1 MGPWP
6 LFSGT
11 TRETPQGTIAAHL
24 GPGQGALFP
33 QIPVGC
39 FHHGGDL
46 SVSIL
51 ESLHLV
57 YVPCVTMTR
66 PGSAAGTNPQLEVAG
81 NNTGQRHTRRVQPDP
96 ATLPHLTAAPPGVL
110 KTCVWA
116 GGLAQGPSLPQL
128 QEHPSL
134 RPQAVD
140 QNQSL
145 QGTNQLQGGVEEY
158 VGAWSARNAS
168 ATRHCKKQY
177 MCTGSTLKQHRQ
189 AQTENKSLCLWV
201 AIPTCLIHVSALL
214 FLARGVLPDILRCS
228 DFPLNCRSCPVAR
241 STAAPLFFTPHA
253 IPCDTAK
260 R

>member
-1 MGPWP
+1 MASV
-6 LFSGT
+6 L
-11 TRETPQGTIAAHL
+11 RDHL
-24 GPGQGALFP
+24 GNSSEDKSSPPWARPRSFVSTDPCRLVSSQGRP
-33 QIPVGC
+33 KRQYPREPP
-39 FHHGGDL
+39 
-46 SVSIL
+46 S
-51 ESLHLV
+51 V

-110 KTCVWA
+110 KACA

-134 RPQAVD
+134 RPQAVG

-158 VGAWSARNAS
+158 VGVWSARSAS
-168 ATRHCKKQY
+168 ATCHCKKQY
-177 MCTGSTLKQHRQ
+177 ICTRSTLKQHGQ

-214 FLARGVLPDILRCS
+214 FLARGVLPDIFHCS
-228 DFPLNCRSCPVAR
+228 GFPLNCRSFPVAR
-241 STAAPLFFTPHA
+241 SRVAPLFFTPRT